1 MFIRFLSYAASI
13 IGAKRYKP
21 LLISCL
27 ALVFSITGIS
37 IVVSSF
43 TSDSSDAASKVGK
56 TATNTN
62 NGQQQSTSLNGLEQ
76 KQTKDDNA
84 NVQPQ
89 NNQSNPNKDDKQ
101 NASSSQNSTT
111 LSITLNTATV
121 SLSQTSPNSAVTV
134 NTDDNSTVQWSIAP
148 SPESANSGVNARI
161 EPVKDNISNAVIRF
175 RTDTITPGTYQFVVT
190 AKDTAR
196 NLSTSKTITV
206 TVN

>member
-37 IVVSSF
+37 IVVSSLAGE
-43 TSDSSDAASKVGK
+43 SSDAASKIDQTVVD
-56 TATNTN
+56 TN

-84 NVQPQ
+84 NIQPQ
-89 NNQSNPNKDDKQ
+89 NGQTKTGTEDKPHNNGNSN
-101 NASSSQNSTT
+101 QNSTT
-111 LSITLNTATV
+111 LNIVLNTATV
-121 SLSQTSPNSAVTV
+121 SLSQVNANSAVTV
-134 NTDDNSTVQWSIAP
+134 TTDDNSNVQWTITP
-148 SPESANSGVNARI
+148 DNNVGVTARI
-161 EPVKDNISNAVIRF
+161 EANKDNVSNAVVRF
-175 RTDTITPGTYQFVVT
+175 RADSITPGTYSFVVT
-190 AKDTAR
+190 AKDAAR